1 MEGEKVI
8 IVILAWLVL
17 AMSVVLTVALR
28 KLKQLCGPQPSK
40 GAKAAKEPDMS
51 PTMRTKAL
59 EILGKVS
66 SMSGVPVEDLKG
78 ESRSPSIVAARVL
91 FTELCGQEYITDAV
105 TAEAIN
111 KERTT
116 VVHYRNRYK
125 PSEFYNILKTN
136 YIKGNG
142 SNIS

>member
-1 MEGEKVI
+1 VL
-8 IVILAWLVL
+8 IVILGWLVL

-28 KLKQLCGPQPSK
+28 KLKQLCGPLPGK

-51 PTMRTKAL
+51 PTMRAKAL
-59 EILGKVS
+59 GILNTVS
-66 SMSGVPVEDLKG
+66 AMSGVPIEDLKG
-78 ESRSPSIVAARVL
+78 EARNPSIVAARVL
-91 FTELCGQEYITDAV
+91 FTELCRQEYITDVV

-136 YIKGNG
+136 YIKGRG